1 VVIAHKIYQVHASQM
16 RTDTLTVQK
25 ESAMKKILIL
35 LVVLLLSVSLAACQ
49 KSGPSGTMLSQA
61 ERKSVLEFSETKVEN
76 LLEGWN
82 EDNYSVFAHDF
93 SQDLLKSMT
102 LEEFEK
108 LRNDEFTGLGRYYS
122 REVES
127 VVQRSDGSYTVI
139 YYVVFG
145 NDDEVLMRVTFQADE
160 PYEISGLRFEK

>member
-1 VVIAHKIYQVHASQM
+1 MIARKIYQMRSSQV
-16 RTDTLTVQK
+16 RTDTLTVLK
-25 ESAMKKILIL
+25 ESAMKKLLVL
-35 LVVLLLSVSLAACQ
+35 LVVLLLLVNLAACQ
-49 KSGPSGTMLSQA
+49 ESGPSGTMLSEA

-82 EDNYSVFAHDF
+82 KDNYSVFAYDF

-102 LEEFEK
+102 SKEFEK

-139 YYVVFG
+139 YYVVFE

-160 PYEISGLRFEK
+160 PHQINGLQFEK

>member
-1 VVIAHKIYQVHASQM
+1 
-16 RTDTLTVQK
+16 
-25 ESAMKKILIL
+25 MKKIPVL
-35 LVVLLLSVSLAACQ
+35 LVVLLLSVHLAACQ
-49 KSGPSGTMLSQA
+49 KSSPSGTMLSQA
-61 ERKSVLEFSETKVEN
+61 QRKSVLEFSEPMIDD

-82 EDNYSVFAHDF
+82 EDSYAVFAQDF
-93 SQDLLKSMT
+93 SQDLLKSMNAD
-102 LEEFEK
+102 EYEK

-145 NDDEVLMRVTFQADE
+145 NDDEVLMRVTFRADE
-160 PYEISGLRFEK
+160 PHEISGLRFEK

>member
-1 VVIAHKIYQVHASQM
+1 
-16 RTDTLTVQK
+16 
-25 ESAMKKILIL
+25 MKKLIVL
-35 LVVLLLSVSLAACQ
+35 PVVLLLIVSLAACQ
-49 KSGPSGTMLSQA
+49 KSGPSGTMLSQV
-61 ERKSVLEFSETKVEN
+61 ERKSVLEFSEPKIDN

-82 EDNYSVFAHDF
+82 EDNYSIFAQDF

-102 LEEFEK
+102 LEKYEK

-160 PYEISGLRFEK
+160 PHEISGLGIEK

>member
-1 VVIAHKIYQVHASQM
+1 
-16 RTDTLTVQK
+16 
-25 ESAMKKILIL
+25 MKKILVLMI
-35 LVVLLLSVSLAACQ
+35 VLLLEIYLTACQ

-61 ERKSVLEFSETKVEN
+61 ERKSVLEVSETKVDN

-82 EDNYSVFAHDF
+82 EDNYAVFAQDF

-102 LEEFEK
+102 REQYEK

-139 YYVVFG
+139 YYAVFG

-160 PYEISGLRFEK
+160 PHEISGLRFEK